1 MSPKKG
7 KVAGNSIATT
17 TKKIAVAKKRD
28 SARPGRI
35 SYPIVAIGASA
46 GGFEAF
52 NRLLRALS
60 EDPKL
65 ALVFIMEDWNHLPL
79 QDRAEVDEHVAA
91 GLIPYVCAQR
101 GHVFFVMSKDVQA
114 ASELPVFVQN
124 TA

>member
-52 NRLLRALS
+52 NRLLRARY
-60 EDPKL
+60 PKIRSWRWSL
-65 ALVFIMEDWNHLPL
+65 LWKIGITFLCKT
-79 QDRAEVDEHVAA
+79 
-91 GLIPYVCAQR
+91 GLR
-101 GHVFFVMSKDVQA
+101 
-114 ASELPVFVQN
+114 
-124 TA
+124 